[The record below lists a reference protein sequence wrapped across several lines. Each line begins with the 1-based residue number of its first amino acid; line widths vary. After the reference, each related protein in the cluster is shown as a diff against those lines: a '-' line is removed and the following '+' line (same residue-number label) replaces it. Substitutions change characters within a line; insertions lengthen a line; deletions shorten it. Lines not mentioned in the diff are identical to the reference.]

1 MKNSRGGLYKSV
13 AASAVVVSLLFVS
26 TARADTFNWTNAAGG
41 DFLTAVNWTNTTGAN
56 GVPGAADTALNNL
69 AGSTALISASDGIV
83 ALTTLQVSA
92 GNLSI
97 TGGTLNLTNL
107 QVVGAGNISQSGGTV
122 TSVTDS
128 RIGGNNGTWNVSG
141 GTLNLDKMVIGSAT
155 GVVNANTTVS
165 GNGIVNQNQ
174 TVGQS
179 GANLEALWIGGN
191 NGASGSLL
199 LQNNAQWINFN
210 PAAGV
215 VVVGRG
221 TSSSSVGV
229 FTIQD
234 NAIFAYSNLVIVAQ
248 NVGGNPTGIVNL
260 NGGTILANGFIKGTG
275 TGTINVTNGAI
286 TALTNNAN
294 FFNGFTGT
302 GGTNSVN
309 LGSGNLNFNLNG
321 NTVGI
326 SNVLSGSGGLAV
338 SGGGNLILA
347 TTNTYTGST
356 VVNNSTLA
364 LTNNGSIAAGASLS
378 LANATLQMALV
389 GTPVFPTNIVT
400 GALTFGG
407 TTNAINISSFVGSG
421 SEPLRISLIKYGSFS
436 GTLAN
441 VGLSLPFIGDP
452 SNQLQGFLTNNTAKN
467 TIDVIITG
475 GNIGPAILSQPSP
488 ISRYAGYTAKFTVS
502 ATATDYQWRKGGV
515 PLSDGGNIAGS
526 TTSLLTITN
535 LSTTNGGNY
544 DVIVTNTVGSV
555 TSIVAQLTI
564 IVPVEGSYE
573 ATLVS
578 NTPVAYYR
586 FNENSDTL
594 NNANLPAFDFA
605 GGLDGVYGTQ
615 TLNAFYSIQ
624 GPNPASGFPGFESDN
639 GAVEFTHGNFP
650 QSVVTIPSW
659 PINTN
664 TVTLMAWINPTGP
677 ETAFDGLILNRG
689 GGGAGLTYT
698 GTTNGAGNF
707 TLGYIWNNDPNTFG
721 WDSGLVAPPNQWS
734 LVALVITP
742 TNATIYV
749 ANTNGLAASVHTYPH
764 ALQNLS
770 GPITIGNDSSFLTT
784 RGFDGLMDEASAFS
798 VALSQSQI
806 MALLVDATGT
816 SNFPPIIVSEPQPL
830 TAVAGDNVQF
840 AATASGTLPLSYQW
854 QVGTNGVYVNLTD
867 GGRVVG
873 SQTATLT
880 INNVALTDPTN
891 FIIVVTNVSGSVT
904 SSPASLTVLASRG
917 VITLTANDAS
927 SISSLNAAGNWSN
940 VSAPSFVNDYSTA
953 GFLLRT
959 PADANAYTFQ
969 GHSLTVTNGSGGMLL
984 KGTATSSVYTFGTSP
999 ATGLILDHGWVIS
1012 GVGLQNTMA
1021 GFVTLTA
1028 NSGGFDP
1035 QANNGIVVT
1044 AQIGG
1049 VGPLLLERAP
1059 GGTSAPGG
1067 TLILSTANIYTGGTI
1082 IDMSDTLQLS
1092 ASGTLG
1098 DVTAPLS
1105 IINTNS
1111 TGFGILNLN
1120 GTSQTI
1126 GNLSGTGGTILN
1138 NAATTTSTLTIGNG
1152 NNGGGNFAGAIASGS
1167 GALALTKVG
1176 TGAITLSGA
1185 NTYTGTTIISNG
1197 TLALSGSG
1205 SIANTPVISLGSG
1218 ATFDVSGLSSTFGLG
1233 AGQALYGSAATGTI
1247 NGNLNLSSGSL
1258 ILNYNSGT
1266 PTLSA
1271 GNGVFT
1277 LNNNAVTITNLSSAL
1292 VAGSYK
1298 IVSKTTGGSVAGSV
1312 ASSTVTVAGGGVT
1325 AGAQAGLSISG
1336 GELYLTVG
1344 SQAFYLTNKFNGST
1358 IMLTWPGGGQLLQTT
1373 NLTSPWV
1380 TNVGAVSPFTATPT
1394 NAQMFYRVQ
1403 Q

>member
-1 MKNSRGGLYKSV
+1 MKNLRNNLYKPV
-13 AASAVVVSLLFVS
+13 AASAVVVSLLFAS
-26 TARADTFNWTNAAGG
+26 FTHADTFNWTNAASG
-41 DFLTAVNWTNTTGAN
+41 DFLTAINWTNTAGAN
-56 GVPGAADTALNNL
+56 GVPGAADTALNNK
-69 AGSTALISASDGIV
+69 AGSTTVISASDGVV
-83 ALTTLQVSA
+83 ALTTLQANA

-97 TGGTLNLTNL
+97 TGGSLNLTNL
-107 QVVGAGNISQSGGTV
+107 QVTGAGNISQSGGTITNV
-122 TSVTDS
+122 ADS
-128 RIGGNNGTWNVSG
+128 RIAASGGTWNVSG
-141 GTLNLDKMVIGSAT
+141 GTLNFDKIVLGANT
-155 GVVNANTTVS
+155 GVVNANMLVS
-165 GNGIVNQNQ
+165 GNAVVNQNQ
-174 TVGQS
+174 TAG
-179 GANLEALWIGGN
+179 GLGLALWVGGN
-191 NGASGSLL
+191 NGGSGSLL
-199 LQNNAQWINFN
+199 LQDNAQWVNFN
-210 PAAGV
+210 SAAGAV
-215 VVVGRG
+215 VIGRG
-221 TSSSSVGV
+221 TATTSVGI
-229 FTIQD
+229 FTIQN
-234 NAIFAYSNLVIVAQ
+234 NAIFAYSNLVNVAQ
-248 NVGGNPTGIVNL
+248 NVGGNPTAIVNL
-260 NGGTILANGFIKGTG
+260 NGGTMYVNGFVKGTG

-286 TALTNNAN
+286 TALINNAN
-294 FFNGFTGT
+294 FFQGFTGP

-321 NTVGI
+321 NNVGI

-338 SGGGNLILA
+338 SGGGILTLA
-347 TTNTYTGST
+347 NTNTYTGAT

-364 LTNNGSIAAGASLS
+364 LTNGSIAAGASLS

-400 GALTFGG
+400 GVLTFGG
-407 TTNAINISSFVGSG
+407 TANAINISSFVGSG
-421 SEPLRISLIKYGSFS
+421 SEPLRISLIKYGSFA

-441 VGLSLPFIGDP
+441 VSLSLPFIGDP
-452 SNQLQGFLTNNTAKN
+452 SNQLQGYLTNNTAKN
-467 TIDVIITG
+467 TIDVVITN

-488 ISRYAGYTAKFTVS
+488 VSRYAGYTAKFTVS
-502 ATATDYQWRKGGV
+502 ATANTYQWRDGGV
-515 PLSDGGNIAGS
+515 PLSDGGNIFGS

-535 LSTTNGGNY
+535 LSAINAGNY
-544 DVIVTNTVGSV
+544 DVVVTNTVGSV

-564 IVPVEGSYE
+564 VVPACAYE
-573 ATLVS
+573 AAIVT
-578 NTPVAYYR
+578 NTPVVAYYR

-605 GGLDGVYGTQ
+605 GGLDGVYGMQ
-615 TLNAFYSIQ
+615 TLNAFYSVQ
-624 GPNPASGFPGFESDN
+624 GPNQTSGFPGFESDN
-639 GAVEFTHGNFP
+639 GAVEFTHGTSFP

-664 TVTLMAWINPTGP
+664 TVTIMAWVNPTGP
-677 ETAFDGLILNRG
+677 ETAFDGLVLNRG

-764 ALQNLS
+764 ASQNLS

-784 RGFDGLMDEASAFS
+784 RGFDGSMDEAAVFN

-816 SNFPPIIVSEPQPL
+816 SNFPPIIVSQPQPL

-840 AATASGTLPLSYQW
+840 AVTASGTLPLSYQW

-867 GGRVVG
+867 GGRIAG

-880 INNVALTDPTN
+880 IDNVAATDPTN
-891 FIIVVTNVSGSVT
+891 FIVVVTNVSGSAT
-904 SSPASLTVLASRG
+904 SSPAALTVLASRG
-917 VITLTANDAS
+917 VITLTASDAS
-927 SISSLNAAGNWSN
+927 GASSLNAAGNWSN
-940 VSAPSFVNDYSTA
+940 VSAPSFVNDYLTA

-969 GHSLTVTNGSGGMLL
+969 GHSLTVTTGVSGLLL
-984 KGTATSSVYTFGTSP
+984 KGAATSSVYTFGTSA

-1012 GVGLQNTMA
+1012 GVGLQNTIA

-1035 QANNGIVVT
+1035 QANNGIVIA

-1049 VGPLLLERAP
+1049 AGPLLLERTP
-1059 GGTSAPGG
+1059 GGTTGTGG
-1067 TLILSTANIYTGGTI
+1067 TLILSTANTYTAGTI
-1082 IDMSDTLQLS
+1082 IDMGDTLQLS
-1092 ASGTLG
+1092 GSGTLG
-1098 DVTAPLS
+1098 ATTGPLS
-1105 IINTNS
+1105 IINTNA
-1111 TGFGILNLN
+1111 TGLGVLDLN
-1120 GTSQTI
+1120 GTSQTV
-1126 GNLSGTGGTILN
+1126 GNLSGTGGTIQN
-1138 NAATTTSTLTIGNG
+1138 SASSTTSTLTIGNG
-1152 NNGGGNFAGAIASGS
+1152 NNGGGNFAGAIASG
-1167 GALALTKVG
+1167 GGTLVLAKVG
-1176 TGAITLSGA
+1176 TGVITLSGA
-1185 NTYTGTTIISNG
+1185 NTYTGTTLISNG
-1197 TLALSGSG
+1197 TLALNGSG
-1205 SIANTPVISLGSG
+1205 SIVNTPVISLGSG

-1233 AGQALYGSAATGTI
+1233 AGQAIYGSAATGTI
-1247 NGNLNLSSGSL
+1247 NGNLNLGSGSL
-1258 ILNYNSGT
+1258 VLNYNSGI

-1277 LNNNAVTITNLSSAL
+1277 LNNNAVTITNLSGAL
-1292 VAGSYK
+1292 AAGSYK

-1312 ASSTVTVAGGGVT
+1312 GSSTVTVAGGGVT
-1325 AGAQAGLSISG
+1325 AGAQTGLNISG
-1336 GELYLTVG
+1336 GELFLTVG
-1344 SQAFYLTNKFNGST
+1344 SQTFYLTNKINGST
-1358 IMLTWPGGGQLLQTT
+1358 ITLSWPGGGQLLQTT
-1373 NLTSPWV
+1373 NLTTPWV
-1380 TNVGAVSPFTATPT
+1380 TNIGAVSPFTVSPT